1 MKMHLPC
8 AGGLLLLSVV
18 KCILTEDDCNL
29 SRVKSSSSLVPRKKD
44 TFGHSHTISLVESSM
59 EKLLKTCPTQ
69 VGDEPRD
76 WLQKPHVGIMLSCC
90 YVVVDSE

>member
-1 MKMHLPC
+1 M
-8 AGGLLLLSVV
+8 
-18 KCILTEDDCNL
+18 
-29 SRVKSSSSLVPRKKD
+29 KSSSSLVPRKKD

-76 WLQKPHVGIMLSCC
+76 WSLKPQVEILLLCGD
-90 YVVVDSE
+90 VVLVLCEIDNLFTPSISRISSTKVSR

>member
-1 MKMHLPC
+1 M
-8 AGGLLLLSVV
+8 
-18 KCILTEDDCNL
+18 E
-29 SRVKSSSSLVPRKKD
+29 SSASLVPRKKD

-76 WLQKPHVGIMLSCC
+76 WLLKPHVEILLLCGD
-90 YVVVDSE
+90 VVLVL

>member
-1 MKMHLPC
+1 MHGCRL
-8 AGGLLLLSVV
+8 ATGSVDWV
-18 KCILTEDDCNL
+18 RDVLTEDVCNL

-59 EKLLKTCPTQ
+59 EKLLKTYPTQ

-76 WLQKPHVGIMLSCC
+76 WLLKPHVEILLLCGD
-90 YVVVDSE
+90 VVLIL